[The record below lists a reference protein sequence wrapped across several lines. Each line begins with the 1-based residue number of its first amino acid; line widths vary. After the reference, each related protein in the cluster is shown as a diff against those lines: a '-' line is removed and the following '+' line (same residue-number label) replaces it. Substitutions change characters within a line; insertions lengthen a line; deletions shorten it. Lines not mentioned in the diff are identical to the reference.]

1 VITSPAVEPTAVHI
15 TWAPLCGSLLLPID
29 HHFIYLVVCSDRF
42 GITAGGL
49 LVELLDRPR
58 PTDEGLVYSYANWKH
73 WPVRQ
78 LDADQMSIACC
89 GVEEILNL
97 PEGTVS
103 AETIE
108 VALLAAARSV
118 SQALL
123 SMQGFVSGP

>member
-1 VITSPAVEPTAVHI
+1 
-15 TWAPLCGSLLLPID
+15 LPID

-58 PTDEGLVYSYANWKH
+58 PTDEGPVYSYESWKG
-73 WPVRQ
+73 WPVWQ

-118 SQALL
+118 SQACCRCKASSAGRETLL
-123 SMQGFVSGP
+123 PRAAVHGAVGCPLP